1 MGVLI
6 ALFIVLGI
14 LFVFFLIKYSEIEL
28 YDTIYLNKYDYSD
41 QVVVIE
47 KSLFSVSIARMN
59 QDPEKIDIFYFL
71 LNYTTGV

>member
-1 MGVLI
+1 MRVLI

-14 LFVFFLIKYSEIEL
+14 LFVFFLIKYCEIEL